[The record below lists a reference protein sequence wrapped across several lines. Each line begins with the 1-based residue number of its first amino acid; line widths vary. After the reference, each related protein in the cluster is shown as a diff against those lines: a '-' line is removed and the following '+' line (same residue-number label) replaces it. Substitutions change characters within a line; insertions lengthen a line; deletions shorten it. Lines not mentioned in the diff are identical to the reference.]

1 MKKYIN
7 LNLILAILCASVG
20 GFLASSNRDNIFAL
34 GLFLLAM
41 ALVLISQALY
51 DMLITTINEP
61 ALYSKEWFIRKFEA
75 IPDKKIGKGSLS
87 NNCGLYHC
95 GVRFGEMDYTITEE
109 AAHLIRL
116 FGGETDTDYPVV
128 YDVNDNLNK
137 KYEGATPKQRLLNKL
152 KSLP

>member
-7 LNLILAILCASVG
+7 INLILVILCAGIG
-20 GFLASSNRDNIFAL
+20 GFLAFSNRDNIFAL
-34 GLFLLAM
+34 GLVLLAM

-75 IPDKKIGKGSLS
+75 IPDDEIRRGSL
-87 NNCGLYHC
+87 NKHCALWHC
-95 GVRFGEMDYTITEE
+95 GVRLGEEDYVPTEE
-109 AAHLIRL
+109 AIALIRL
-116 FGGETDTDYPVV
+116 FGGEHDKQYSVV
-128 YDVNDNLNK
+128 FNVNDNSFNG
-137 KYEGATPKQRLLNKL
+137 YEGATPKQRILNKL